1 MKTRVNYTI
10 EGELLARLENYILK
24 TFEATG
30 SKVSR
35 SSIVEKAL
43 VKHLSYLEIELYN
56 LKEKRDLS
64 VIQ

>member
-1 MKTRVNYTI
+1 MKRRVNYTI
-10 EGELLARLENYILK
+10 EGELLDRLENYIVK
-24 TFEATG
+24 TFETTG
-30 SKVSR
+30 SKASR

-43 VKHLSYLEIELYN
+43 VKHLFYLESELYD